1 VPSSSSPA
9 MVTSCALASTRLYF
23 ASFNAS
29 MNFGTIRSRRISGPC
44 VATYLPAELGRTG
57 RR

>member
-1 VPSSSSPA
+1 
-9 MVTSCALASTRLYF
+9 MVTSCAPASTRLYF
-23 ASFNAS
+23 AAFNAS